1 MRALC
6 QSRSPLSRR
15 PTPLRLSLSQAIS
28 PASLMAARLAVTQA
42 LTPAVILAVI
52 LIFSSLPQPARAT
65 EIGKREGWVI
75 FESEKSY
82 ETLLRDLST
91 AVKAEGLVVVTQAG
105 PTQAAAARGISIPG
119 NRVVGVFNND
129 YAVRVL
135 ALSTAAMIE
144 APIRFYV
151 TEAGADHSHLAYKRP
166 SFVLAPYV
174 NEGGGPLLRISAE
187 LDRRFA
193 AIARKALR

>member
-6 QSRSPLSRR
+6 LSRSALCRR
-15 PTPLRLSLSQAIS
+15 LPQMLRAPSLALPQAALPALLMVMILSLG
-28 PASLMAARLAVTQA
+28 
-42 LTPAVILAVI
+42 
-52 LIFSSLPQPARAT
+52 SLPQPAGAS
-65 EIGKREGWVI
+65 ELGKRKGWVI
-75 FESEKSY
+75 FESEKPY
-82 ETLLRDLST
+82 ETLLRDLRA

-129 YAVRVL
+129 YAVRIL

-144 APIRFYV
+144 APLRFYV
-151 TEAGADHSHLAYKRP
+151 TEVDADHTHLAYKRP
-166 SFVLAPYV
+166 SFVFSPYL
-174 NEGGGPLLRISAE
+174 NEGGGRLLRISSD

-193 AIARKALR
+193 AIAEAALH